1 LQNSL
6 TIKTTSLNHF
16 CRGENQ
22 VLAHFY
28 NVLVPELYNVAYR
41 FVKSEAEAEDVVADC
56 FEKLLK
62 MPNDVRRRK
71 FVTNRINLKALL
83 LVMVKNQS
91 LDVLKVKKNRY
102 RILEE
107 VTIGL
112 PKLVTNESKIK
123 LVNENFNTLLN
134 CLTDKEKI
142 VLNSVMDGFTKKEI
156 AIQLGLSEKTVA
168 NLLSN
173 ARNKVKL
180 CWVKF
185 ML

>member
-1 LQNSL
+1 MQNSL
-6 TIKTTSLNHF
+6 TLKTTTINHF

-28 NVLVPELYNVAYR
+28 NVLVPELYHVAYR

-62 MPNDVRRRK
+62 MPNDVRWRK

-91 LDVLKVKKNRY
+91 LDVLKVKKNRC

-107 VTIGL
+107 INIGL
-112 PKLVTNESKIK
+112 PKLATNDSKIR
-123 LVNENFNTLLN
+123 LINENFNNLLN
-134 CLTDKEKI
+134 CLSEKEKI
-142 VLNSVMDGFTKKEI
+142 VLNSVMDGFPKKEI
-156 AIQLGLSEKTVA
+156 AIQMGLSEKTVA

-180 CWVKF
+180 SWVKF
-185 ML
+185 ME